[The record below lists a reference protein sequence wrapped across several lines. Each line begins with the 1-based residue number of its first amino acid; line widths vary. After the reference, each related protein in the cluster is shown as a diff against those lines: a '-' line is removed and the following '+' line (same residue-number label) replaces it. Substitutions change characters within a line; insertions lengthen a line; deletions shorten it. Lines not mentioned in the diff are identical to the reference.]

1 MERGTSS
8 RASSGSLYGVFLNFR
23 GVDTRHGFTDFLY
36 HGMVGAGILV
46 FRDSE
51 SLHVGEEI
59 GAELLQA
66 IENSKIYIP
75 IFSAN
80 YVSSC
85 WCLREL
91 AYMVKCTLKSNG
103 NKEILPIFLDVEPVD
118 VKLKTNLYKQ
128 TLSKLQQTL
137 CSEVES
143 WQKALIV
150 VGKIKGW
157 NLKKD
162 ESQVDLIQSVI
173 EAVLVKLNVKYK
185 NVIEHLVGVDD
196 RVEAIIKMLDVE
208 SDGVKFLT
216 IHGMGGVGKTTLT
229 KVVFNQLSSR
239 FQGCNFLSDVRESSE
254 QHGLVHLQKQL
265 LSKFLDRRYVDQI
278 SEVDHGIDMI
288 KRVLYNK
295 KILIVLD
302 DVDENKQLKNL
313 VEKGKWFGSGS
324 RIIIT
329 TRYKSVLMIDGEATS
344 EGPIK
349 CANVLTYEVQEME
362 FCHALELFNRHA
374 FRRDSPPDD
383 YVYLSKKVV
392 STLGKL
398 PLALEVT
405 GSSLSG
411 RSKEFWL
418 DTLKKLE
425 KAPSIEVQ
433 KTLMITYER
442 LDDAQRQVFLDIS
455 CFFINEDKTYPCY
468 MWEDCEYHPYNAI
481 EILCLMSLMKIKDD
495 NTFWMHDQVR
505 DLGRAIIREENFKE
519 PHKRSQV
526 WNHQEALSILEQK
539 KGSKKVEALSL
550 GSRGVIIMPSEVAN
564 LRHLRF
570 LEGNEMF
577 LVGDFNNLLSNLRW
591 LSWRWCPF
599 EFVAT
604 NFHLVNLIVLDLSH
618 SYVSEKWIG
627 WNQIRVASKL
637 KVLDLSNCNDL
648 MRTPDL
654 SMLVS
659 LERLILE
666 GCRNLIEI
674 DHSIGKLKLL
684 TTLNL
689 NGCHALKRLPYEI
702 GCLDALTEILMPS
715 SLYAFKLPETIGNLK
730 SLLTLDVS
738 HSWIRVL
745 PNSIGGLMKL
755 RRLNLFKC
763 LKIKKL
769 PDSVG
774 KLQSLVELDLSST
787 SLGHLPDSIGNLK
800 QLTVLRMSHI
810 IGITKLPR
818 AIGLMEKLEE
828 LEASGCYRLTGEI
841 PEEIG
846 RLSCLRILDLSFTRI
861 SRLPTTVCCLS
872 NLQTLN
878 LESCSKLNE
887 LPQLPPSLSCLRWAF
902 DTLKFCKNRTYM
914 LERDS
919 AYHSSIV
926 PLYEVEELASG
937 KTQRFL
943 PWHLSS
949 SLREFEVG
957 NLSITPRWDY
967 SHLSNL
973 STLRLQSC
981 SIENFLD
988 VLPEEVKR
996 SILLEQVKIMQ
1007 LEKEQRE
1014 LVLSEMKRWSVLK
1027 MSRSFLLQMK
1037 RLRHLEMRM
1046 CKFSSRA
1053 KFSSIALRLSHMKI
1067 LEEVNLFG
1075 CSLLV
1080 EIWGLEELGSL
1091 CFLSIVDCSSME
1103 RMSNLSKLRKL
1114 RKLRVGEGPKL
1125 RRVEGL
1131 NHLESLQKLWIHNC
1145 CSLESLAD
1153 TSNLHL
1159 ECSTIE
1165 HCERLPNHNSYCR
1178 CHDNRDS
1185 DTKPDHAK
1193 YF

>member
-1 MERGTSS
+1 MERGMSS
-8 RASSGSLYGVFLNFR
+8 RASSGSSYEVFLNFR

-91 AYMVKCTLKSNG
+91 AYMVKCTLNSNG

-128 TLSKLQQTL
+128 TLSKLQRTL
-137 CSEVES
+137 CSEAES
-143 WQKALIV
+143 WQKALIA

-173 EAVLVKLNVKYK
+173 EAVLVKLNVIYK
-185 NVIEHLVGVDD
+185 NVTEHLVGVDD

-208 SDGVKFLT
+208 SDGVKFLA

-254 QHGLVHLQKQL
+254 RHGLVHLQKQL

-288 KRVLYNK
+288 KRVLHNK
-295 KILIVLD
+295 KVLILKI
-302 DVDENKQLKNL
+302 L
-313 VEKGKWFGSGS
+313 VEKGNWFGSGS
-324 RIIIT
+324 QIIIT

-362 FCHALELFNRHA
+362 FCHALELFSRHA

-405 GSSLSG
+405 GSSLFG
-411 RSKEFWL
+411 RSKEFWV

-455 CFFINEDKTYPCY
+455 CFFVNEDKTYPCY

-481 EILCLMSLMKIKDD
+481 EILCLMSLIKIKDD

-519 PHKRSQV
+519 PHKRSRV

-570 LEGNEMF
+570 LDGNEMF

-604 NFHLVNLIVLDLSH
+604 NFHLVNLVVLDLSH
-618 SYVSEKWIG
+618 SYVSEEWIS
-627 WNQIRVASKL
+627 WNKIRVASKL

-648 MRTPDL
+648 MRMPDL
-654 SMLVS
+654 STLVS

-666 GCRNLIEI
+666 NCRNLIEI
-674 DHSIGKLKLL
+674 DPSVGKLKLL

-689 NGCHALKRLPYEI
+689 NGCHTLKELPNEI
-702 GCLDALTEILMPS
+702 GCLDALTEILIPCQW
-715 SLYAFKLPETIGNLK
+715 YAFYLPETIGNLK

-738 HSWIRVL
+738 HSWICRL
-745 PNSIGGLMKL
+745 PYSIGGLVKL
-755 RRLNLFKC
+755 RRLNLFKY
-763 LKIKKL
+763 LKIEKL
-769 PDSVG
+769 PDSIG
-774 KLQSLVELDLSST
+774 QLQSLVELDLSLT

-800 QLTVLRMSHI
+800 QLTVLRMTHI
-810 IGITKLPR
+810 TRITKLPR
-818 AIGLMEKLEE
+818 AIGLVEKLEE
-828 LEASGCYRLTGEI
+828 LEASGCHRLTGEI

-861 SRLPTTVCCLS
+861 SRLPAAMHCLS

-878 LESCSKLNE
+878 LESCPNINE
-887 LPQLPPSLSCLRWAF
+887 LPILPPSLSCLRWAF
-902 DTLKFCKNRTYM
+902 DTLKFCGNRTYM

-919 AYHSSIV
+919 ACHSSILS
-926 PLYEVEELASG
+926 LYEVEELASS
-937 KTQRFL
+937 KTRPFL
-943 PWHLSS
+943 PWGMSS
-949 SLREFEVG
+949 GLRELEVG
-957 NLSITPRWDY
+957 NLLITSRGDY

-981 SIENFLD
+981 SMENFLD
-988 VLPEEVKR
+988 VLPEEVER
-996 SILLEQVKIMQ
+996 SVLSEQVKIMQ

-1014 LVLSEMKRWSVLK
+1014 SVLSEMERWSDLK
-1027 MSRSFLLQMK
+1027 MSGSFLLQMK

-1046 CKFSSRA
+1046 CKFSSRV
-1053 KFSSIALRLSHMKI
+1053 LRLSHMKI

-1075 CSLLV
+1075 CFVLV

-1091 CFLSIVDCSSME
+1091 CFLSIVDCSSMDT
-1103 RMSNLSKLRKL
+1103 MSNLSKLRKL
-1114 RKLRVGEGPKL
+1114 RKLRVGECPKL
-1125 RRVEGL
+1125 KSVEGL
-1131 NHLESLQKLWIHNC
+1131 THLEYLQKLWIHDC

-1153 TSNLHL
+1153 TSNLRL

-1165 HCERLPNHNSYCR
+1165 HCERLPNRNSYCR

-1185 DTKPDHAK
+1185 DTEPDHAK